1 MFVSPTEKGH
11 GLTMGLT
18 RGLDRLKTQHCH
30 VQQSLSGDFQNVSEQ
45 LTVTLLP
52 CGSLYIL
59 VGGRKEDRDREGEG
73 RGQENGAWAW
83 TSSHREVLKALRVLF
98 RDSNPDTQLT
108 SKNKGYQACSE
119 YTPGGFSLK
128 KRVKS

>member
-1 MFVSPTEKGH
+1 MPTEKGH
-11 GLTMGLT
+11 DLTMGLT

-30 VQQSLSGDFQNVSEQ
+30 VQQSLNGDFQNVSKQ

-52 CGSLYIL
+52 WGSLYIL
-59 VGGRKEDRDREGEG
+59 AGGRKEDRDRGVG
-73 RGQENGAWAW
+73 RGQENGAGAW

-119 YTPGGFSLK
+119 YTPSGFSLK
-128 KRVKS
+128 KRAKN